1 MKLGI
6 LHQLLRQ
13 MKIKRFW
20 TLLTHFGAKNRPY
33 LPPKTAF
40 LAHFEIIDGIYLFF
54 QYPIWT
60 KLGTLHQLLR
70 LMKIK
75 TVSDTS
81 NSFLGPKWTIFVP
94 KTAFLAHFEME
105 FLYFSISNM
114 DETWHTSSTYKLEV
128 SETVFLSSS
137 ALKVDDV
144 CQVSS
149 ILEVGKIEK
158 FHHLSQN
165 EPKTQFLGQ
174 KWAIFDPKMSQKC
187 LKLFLIFVNLK
198 S

>member
-1 MKLGI
+1 MEFLYFFSIYHGKTRHTSSTFKSDEDKTVLDTSNS
-6 LHQLLRQ
+6 
-13 MKIKRFW
+13 FW
-20 TLLTHFGAKNRPY
+20 GQKWPIFA
-33 LPPKTAF
+33 PKTAF
-40 LAHFEIIDGIYLFF
+40 LAHFEIIDGIYQFF

-114 DETWHTSSTYKLEV
+114 DETSHTSSTYKLEV
-128 SETVFLSSS
+128 SETVF
-137 ALKVDDV
+137 
-144 CQVSS
+144 
-149 ILEVGKIEK
+149 
-158 FHHLSQN
+158 
-165 EPKTQFLGQ
+165 
-174 KWAIFDPKMSQKC
+174 
-187 LKLFLIFVNLK
+187 IFVSLK